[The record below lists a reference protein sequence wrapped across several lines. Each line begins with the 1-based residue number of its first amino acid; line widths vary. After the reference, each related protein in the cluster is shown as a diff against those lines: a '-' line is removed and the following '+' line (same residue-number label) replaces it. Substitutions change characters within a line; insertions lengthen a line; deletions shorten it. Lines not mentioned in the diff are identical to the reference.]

1 MSDMNAST
9 RLEGKRSGLYC
20 GPASLDALRKA
31 AAAQGLI
38 WLEMPM
44 AAVSD
49 KQQFLALCKK
59 QMKLP
64 AHFGEN
70 WDALADCLRD
80 FEWLKS
86 KGYVM
91 HLSGGDKFAKAA
103 ADDYQTAL
111 AVLAE
116 AAEFWKAK
124 GTPFVVFID
133 GARDLPAF

>member
-1 MSDMNAST
+1 MSAMNAT
-9 RLEGKRSGLYC
+9 PLEGKRSGLYSA
-20 GPASLDALRKA
+20 PSSIDALRKA
-31 AAAQGLI
+31 AVAQGLT
-38 WLEMPM
+38 WLDMPM
-44 AAVSD
+44 AAVRD

-64 AHFGEN
+64 AHFGAN

-86 KGYVM
+86 KGYV
-91 HLSGGDKFAKAA
+91 LYLNGGDTFAKAA

-111 AVLAE
+111 AILAE
-116 AAEFWKAK
+116 AAAFWKGK

-133 GARDLPAF
+133 GARDLPAY